1 MRLPS
6 LAILAVLAAV
16 NGSASSIAM
25 TVTPTQIEMRSSG
38 KDSRGVIT
46 VVNTSDRQLAVELV
60 SKKADYDEA
69 GTPST
74 AEADDE
80 FLVMPPQALS
90 APGATQNFRIQWLGE
105 PLLARSESFLIFVN
119 EIPLKPSGGNRQ
131 VQLVYSI
138 GVMVNVAPPRGQ
150 PSLGVVDT
158 SIATDG
164 SGSRHPAVTVY
175 NPGAVHALF
184 SEANVYLSGQG
195 WSYTFSKGAV
205 AQFVGS
211 GLVLPG
217 HRRRFVLPI
226 AVPSS
231 VSRLKCDLTLETKR

>member
-1 MRLPS
+1 MRLPL
-6 LAILAVLAAV
+6 LAFLTVVAAV
-16 NGSASSIAM
+16 TGSAPSTAM
-25 TVTPTQIEMRSSG
+25 TVTPTQIELRSSG
-38 KDSRGVIT
+38 RDARGVIS
-46 VVNTSDRQLAVELV
+46 VVNNSDRQLAVELV
-60 SKKADYDEA
+60 PKKADYDEV

-74 AEADDE
+74 TEAGEE
-80 FLVMPPQALS
+80 FLIMPPQALI

-119 EIPLKPSGGNRQ
+119 EIPLKSAGGNRQ

-138 GVMVNVAPPRGQ
+138 GVMVNVAPPRGE

-158 SIATDG
+158 SIASDG
-164 SGSRHPAVTVY
+164 SGRRHPAVTVY

-184 SEANVYLSGQG
+184 SEANVFLSGQG
-195 WSYTFSKGAV
+195 WSYNFPKGAV
-205 AQFVGS
+205 AQSVGS

-217 HRRRFVLPI
+217 HRRRFILPI

-231 VSRLKCDLTLETKR
+231 VLRLKCDLTLETKR